1 MALSDFTFCKLTI
14 LPFKK
19 MKILL
24 LDSNHP
30 LITEQLLAKGF
41 ILEEDFTSSY
51 DEVLQKINQ
60 YDGII
65 IRSRIPLDKNFLENA
80 QNLKFIARVGAG
92 MENIDLETAKNLGI
106 SLINSPEGNRDAVA
120 EHVVAMLLI
129 LMNRLFIASE
139 EVKNGIWKREENRGD
154 ELLGKTFGI
163 IGYGNMG
170 KATAKKLSGFGVE
183 VIFYDILPNL
193 EDEFAKQVSLEEL
206 QERADILSLHIPLDA
221 STEYLVD
228 ENFISKMKKNF
239 YLVNTARGKNV
250 ETSALVDAL
259 KSGKVKAAAL
269 DVLEYE
275 KSSFENLDISTSLST
290 RNKEDLQFLLESN
303 QVIVTPHIAGWT
315 HQSKEKLAQFIVDKI
330 VQQFC

>member
-1 MALSDFTFCKLTI
+1 
-14 LPFKK
+14 

-65 IRSRIPLDKNFLENA
+65 IRSRIPLNKNFLENA
-80 QNLKFIARVGAG
+80 PNLKFIARVGAG

-106 SLINSPEGNRDAVA
+106 SLINSPEGNRDSVA

-139 EVKNGIWKREENRGD
+139 EVKNGVWKREENRGD
-154 ELLGKTFGI
+154 ELLGKIFGI

-170 KATAKKLSGFGVE
+170 KATAKRLSGFGVE

-193 EDEFAKQVSLEEL
+193 EDEFAKQVSLKEL

-221 STEYLVD
+221 STKYLVD

-250 ETSALVDAL
+250 KTSALVDAL

-275 KSSFENLDISTSLST
+275 KSSFENLDISTSLSA
-290 RNKEDLQFLLESN
+290 RNKEDLQFLLDSE

>member
-1 MALSDFTFCKLTI
+1 
-14 LPFKK
+14 

-24 LDSNHP
+24 LDHNHP

-51 DEVLQKINQ
+51 DEVLQKIDH

-80 QNLKFIARVGAG
+80 KNLKFIARVGAG
-92 MENIDLETAKNLGI
+92 MENIDLNAAKDIGI
-106 SLINSPEGNRDAVA
+106 ELINSPEGNRDSVA

-129 LMNRLFIASE
+129 LMNRLFIASN

-170 KATAKKLSGFGVE
+170 KATAKRLSGFGVK
-183 VIFYDILPNL
+183 VIFHDILHDL
-193 EDEFAKQVSLEEL
+193 EDEFATQVSLETL
-206 QERADILSLHIPLDA
+206 QKEADILSLHIPLDD
-221 STEYLVD
+221 STKYLVD
-228 ENFISKMKKNF
+228 ENFISKMNKNF
-239 YLVNTARGKNV
+239 YFVNTARGKNV
-250 ETSALVDAL
+250 NTSALVKAI
-259 KSGKVKAAAL
+259 KNGKVLGAAL

-275 KSSFENLDISTSLST
+275 KSSFENLDSSSD
-290 RNKEDLQFLLESN
+290 NQDLQFLLTSEK
-303 QVIVTPHIAGWT
+303 VIVTPHIAGWT

-330 VQQFC
+330 VAKFC

>member
-1 MALSDFTFCKLTI
+1 
-14 LPFKK
+14 

-106 SLINSPEGNRDAVA
+106 SLINSPEGNRDSVA
-120 EHVVAMLLI
+120 EHVVGMLLI

-139 EVKNGIWKREENRGD
+139 EVKNGVWKREENRGD

-170 KATAKKLSGFGVE
+170 KATAKRLSGFGVE

-206 QERADILSLHIPLDA
+206 QERVDILSLHIPLDA

-250 ETSALVDAL
+250 KTSALVDAL

-275 KSSFENLDISTSLST
+275 KSSFENLDTSTSLSA

>member
-1 MALSDFTFCKLTI
+1 
-14 LPFKK
+14 

-41 ILEEDFTSSY
+41 VLEEDFTSSY

-92 MENIDLETAKNLGI
+92 MENIDLEVAKNLGI

-170 KATAKKLSGFGVE
+170 KATAKRLSGFGVE

-221 STEYLVD
+221 STKYLVD

-250 ETSALVDAL
+250 KTSALVDAL

-275 KSSFENLDISTSLST
+275 KSSFENLDTSSSLST
-290 RNKEDLQFLLESN
+290 RNKEDLQFLLDSE

>member
-1 MALSDFTFCKLTI
+1 
-14 LPFKK
+14 

-41 ILEEDFTSSY
+41 VLEEDFTSSY

-106 SLINSPEGNRDAVA
+106 SLINSPEGNRDSVA

-250 ETSALVDAL
+250 KTSAIVDAL

-275 KSSFENLDISTSLST
+275 KSSFENLET
-290 RNKEDLQFLLESN
+290 NNEDLQFLLESKK
-303 QVIVTPHIAGWT
+303 VIVTPHIAGWT
-315 HQSKEKLAQFIVDKI
+315 HQSKKKLAQFIVDKI

>member
-1 MALSDFTFCKLTI
+1 
-14 LPFKK
+14 

-41 ILEEDFTSSY
+41 ILEEDFSSSY
-51 DEVLQKINQ
+51 DEVLQKINH
-60 YDGII
+60 YEGII

-80 QNLKFIARVGAG
+80 KNLKFIARVGAG
-92 MENIDLETAKNLGI
+92 MENIDLEVAKSLGI
-106 SLINSPEGNRDAVA
+106 SLINSPEGNRDSVA
-120 EHVVAMLLI
+120 EHVVGMLLI

-139 EVKNGIWKREENRGD
+139 EVKKGIWKREENRGD

-170 KATAKKLSGFGVE
+170 KATAKRLSGFGVK
-183 VIFYDILPNL
+183 VIFHDILPNL

-206 QERADILSLHIPLDA
+206 QEETDILSLHIPLDA
-221 STEYLVD
+221 STKYLVD
-228 ENFISKMKKNF
+228 EEFISKMKKNF
-239 YLVNTARGKNV
+239 YFINTARGKNLK
-250 ETSALVDAL
+250 TSALV
-259 KSGKVKAAAL
+259 KAIKEEKILGAAL

-275 KSSFENLDISTSLST
+275 KSSFENIEEK
-290 RNKEDLQFLLESN
+290 NEDLDFLLQSEK
-303 QVIVTPHIAGWT
+303 VIVTPHIAGWT

-330 VQQFC
+330 VVQFAS

>member
-1 MALSDFTFCKLTI
+1 
-14 LPFKK
+14 

-41 ILEEDFTSSY
+41 VLEEDFTSSY

-139 EVKNGIWKREENRGD
+139 EVKNGVWKREENRGD

-170 KATAKKLSGFGVE
+170 KATAKRLSGFGVE

-206 QERADILSLHIPLDA
+206 QERSDILSLHIPLDA
-221 STEYLVD
+221 STKYLVD

-250 ETSALVDAL
+250 KTSALVDAL

-275 KSSFENLDISTSLST
+275 KSSFENLDTSTSLST